1 MSQITVKRQHAP
13 AFKSQVAKEAIKGEK
28 TIAQIASEFSVHPTQ
43 VKMWKEQALKF
54 LEVSFSGQSYAQA
67 LKQKDDLIEK
77 LYSQI
82 GETTFQLDWLKKKM
96 GIVSS

>member
-1 MSQITVKRQHAP
+1 MTQTCIKRQHAP
-13 AFKSQVAKEAIKGEK
+13 SFKAQVAKEAIKSEK
-28 TIAQIASEFSVHPTQ
+28 TIAEIASEFSIHTTQ
-43 VKMWKEQALKF
+43 VKIWKEQALKF

-82 GETTFQLDWLKKKM
+82 GETRFQLDWLKKKM
-96 GIVSS
+96 GIASS